1 FSPDRQALGFE
12 PPAGT
17 KASGSPPNLNKKK
30 QMQLQQGDILLRKN
44 SEGDTLWLSERL
56 VMDVCNIKE
65 DYFRKRV
72 RPAYKKSVPASFQQR
87 DTLPISG
94 KSWRWAKING
104 AFYYDL
110 A

>member
-1 FSPDRQALGFE
+1 RQALGFE

-56 VMDVCNIKE
+56 VMDVTSLQDWYLKKSRN
-65 DYFRKRV
+65 R
-72 RPAYKKSVPASFQQR
+72 YKKSVPACYHDR
-87 DTLPISG
+87 ETLPATG
-94 KSWRWAKING
+94 KAWRWARVNN